1 MGAITFTLESRV
13 YFINMDKEYIENYL
27 LRKDGNLNG
36 NLTRKLDETIEELYC
51 IYHDIDNPLCECGKK
66 LSIKSWTKGFRK
78 FCSPKCQ
85 KSSRKTIEKANKT
98 KEKTGNI
105 SKSMKKLWKER
116 SKKEIKA
123 ISENRKVT
131 NMEKYRVENV
141 LQHPIIREK
150 IKKTNIERYGFIST
164 LSDPIVKEKIKK
176 TNIERYG
183 TENVL
188 QSSIVREKIKKT
200 NIERYGVENV
210 IQSPIVKEKI
220 KKTNIENGLWYRTD
234 KPYWEIYR
242 DRVHKLTYHTYNKYK
257 EQINPLG
264 LVRGTNTYHLDH
276 KFSIKEGFENNI
288 PIHIIA
294 SIHNLEILKAKDNW
308 NKTRKCSITLED
320 LLSNFTI

>member
-131 NMEKYRVENV
+131 NMEKYGVENV

-164 LSDPIVKEKIKK
+164 LSD
-176 TNIERYG
+176 
-183 TENVL
+183 
-188 QSSIVREKIKKT
+188 
-200 NIERYGVENV
+200 
-210 IQSPIVKEKI
+210 PIVKEKI